1 MADEKTKTLEEQL
14 KVMAAKLKEAAEQL
28 PNEELIVAYDN
39 GGGQSG
45 VRENPFYSAYSKL
58 LRTYTKTYTVWKD
71 VAGGKSADVS
81 SLEDLRARFK
91 VAK

>member
-1 MADEKTKTLEEQL
+1 MADDKTKTLEEQL
-14 KVMAAKLKEAAEQL
+14 KVMADKLSEAAAQL
-28 PNEELIVAYDN
+28 PSEDLVIEYDN

-45 VRENPFYSAYSKL
+45 IRENPFYSVYTKL
-58 LRTYTKTYTVWKD
+58 LSSYVKTFSAWQS
-71 VAGGKSADVS
+71 VAGEKSADIS